1 MPETLASP
9 QSPFQLLSSSHD
21 KEEDIYVTLILISGL
36 GTLPAAE
43 WKFASQAWLEGILP
57 RGSKAKILTFHHH
70 VGIDD
75 YLSSWQ
81 TVLDEGSRLLSGLDQ
96 LRSTAEYSERRPI
109 LFVCHSLGGVILKQA
124 LRIASFQQPTYSAL
138 LSLISG
144 IVFLGTPHAQ
154 DEPDLLR
161 AALDGL
167 LSCCSKHV
175 FNKATLSQLHGQ
187 TPMLCDVAKKFY
199 DMSSTLDILSC
210 FEERETRAQGSRKFG
225 RSKALIVVDSR
236 LATIGAPYETVIGL
250 PCNHMDLPRL
260 EHDNSGSDSKVSGWM
275 RTIIGNL
282 AQNVAERLKAFD
294 ISDAPSVIESEPS
307 SFSAIGKDWVKA
319 DEAAESAEAQNASST
334 IDDVEL
340 VPILQGFAVER
351 KQAKLPCFMVSTF
364 KQNTEFCGRN
374 DILDILDA
382 VLLPRQGAL
391 DPESD
396 GIKCAALWG
405 TGGLGKT
412 EIALQFAFTR
422 RDRFDAVFWIRA
434 DDKEKL
440 EADFSQITVALG
452 LENADDP
459 RNPAISRE
467 LAKGW
472 FSNPTKDAMGKTEA
486 SWLIIFDNADDPDI
500 LTDSSQI
507 LGTGSLLVTSR
518 HPLAKEIFSPST
530 VGIALEPLSSEESA
544 LLLRNL
550 TQNARGRRDA
560 SLSTHVAKRLG
571 GLPLA
576 ITQMAGIIRR
586 QFMSYTEFLETYEDH
601 TEHEQLHRQE
611 MVPRRATAR
620 GSVASIWAFDDL
632 KPEAK
637 YVLEILTFLD
647 PDCIQ
652 EQLFLEPFGR
662 LALLPGFPRTKYAFF
677 AARGELMESS
687 LIRRN
692 DDTGDWWIHR
702 VLQDAVRARVSR
714 NLEDLFSRFGT
725 AVLTVLAVWPVATPD
740 RLHAI
745 QNWQRCKEIY
755 PHVLFLRDIYSKHS
769 SLQQPGDMIDFATLL
784 NKAAW

>member
-1 MPETLASP
+1 MLDVAMTASRL
-9 QSPFQLLSSSHD
+9 SGFQLLSSSD
-21 KEEDIYVTLILISGL
+21 DREEDIHVTLILISGL

-43 WKFASQAWLEGILP
+43 WKCASRAWLEGILP
-57 RGSKAKILTFHHH
+57 RGSKAQVLAFHHQLS
-70 VGIDD
+70 IDD
-75 YLSSWQ
+75 YLSWPN
-81 TVLDEGSRLLSGLDQ
+81 VLDEGSRLLSSLEL
-96 LRSTAEYSERRPI
+96 LRSAAEHSERRPI
-109 LFVCHSLGGVILKQA
+109 LFVCHSLGGIILKQA
-124 LRIASFQQPTYSAL
+124 LRIAFFQQSSYSAL
-138 LSLISG
+138 LSLICG
-144 IVFLGTPHAQ
+144 IAFLGTPHAQ

-167 LSCCSKHV
+167 LACCSKHT
-175 FNKATLSQLHGQ
+175 FNRTALSQLHGE
-187 TPMLCDVAKKFY
+187 TSMLCDMAKKFY
-199 DMSSTLDILSC
+199 EMSFTVDILSC

-225 RSKALIVVDSR
+225 RSRALVVVDSR

-250 PCNHMDLPRL
+250 PCNHMDLPKL
-260 EHDNSGSDSKVSGWM
+260 ENDNSKFSGWM
-275 RTIIGNL
+275 RTIIGNS

-294 ISDAPSVIESEPS
+294 ISEATSVAESNPS
-307 SFSAIGKDWVKA
+307 SFSAIRKDWVKA
-319 DEAAESAEAQNASST
+319 GEAAESAEAQNASST
-334 IDDVEL
+334 MDDVEL
-340 VPILQGFAVER
+340 VPMLQGFAVER
-351 KQAKLPCFMVSTF
+351 KQAKLPCFMMSTF
-364 KQNTEFCGRN
+364 KQNTDFCGRK
-374 DILDILDA
+374 DILLTLDS
-382 VLLPRQGAL
+382 VLLPRQGTL
-391 DPESD
+391 NLESD
-396 GIKCAALWG
+396 GMKCVALWG

-422 RDRFDAVFWIRA
+422 RDKFDAVFWIRA

-459 RNPAISRE
+459 RNPIISRE

-472 FSNPTKDAMGKTEA
+472 LSNPTKDAMGNTEA

-500 LTDSSQI
+500 LTDYSQM

-530 VGIALEPLSSEESA
+530 VGIALEPLSSEDSA

-550 TQNARGRRDA
+550 TQNARNRKDA
-560 SLSTHVAKRLG
+560 SLSTHVAERLG

-586 QFMSYTEFLETYEDH
+586 QFMSYTEFLESYEDH
-601 TEHEQLHRQE
+601 TEHEQLHGQE

-632 KPEAK
+632 KPETK

-652 EQLFLEPFGR
+652 ELLFLEPLAR
-662 LALLPGFPRTKYAFF
+662 LVLLPGFPKTKYAFL

-702 VLQDAVRARVSR
+702 VLQDAVRVRVSH
-714 NLEDLFSRFGT
+714 NLEDFVSRFQT
-725 AVLTVLAVWPVATPD
+725 AVLAVLAVWPVATPD

-745 QNWQRCKEIY
+745 QNWQMCKDIY
-755 PHVLFLRDIYSKHS
+755 PHVLFLRDIYSKYS
-769 SLQQPGDMIDFATLL
+769 SLQQAQGMTDFAMLL